1 MFVLCNLRTFS
12 PHEGN
17 PEWEKSLLVESE
29 ILGFRFRNA
38 DQGIRNPAKA
48 IRILSLDSEIH
59 SVESRIQDCVGLA
72 CVARVSAQ
80 VNAQKLEG
88 VFCYDFIFAQ
98 RLEWIFRIA

>member
-1 MFVLCNLRTFS
+1 MFVLYNLRTFS

-17 PEWEKSLLVESE
+17 PEREKSLLLESE
-29 ILGFRFRNA
+29 ILGFGFRNA

-48 IRILSLDSEIH
+48 MGILSLDSEIH

-80 VNAQKLEG
+80 VNAQKLSFLLSLH
-88 VFCYDFIFAQ
+88 FCATT
-98 RLEWIFRIA
+98 

>member
-1 MFVLCNLRTFS
+1 MFVLYNLRTFS

-17 PEWEKSLLVESE
+17 PEWVKSLLVESE
-29 ILGFRFRNA
+29 ILGFGFRNA

-48 IRILSLDSEIH
+48 MGILSLDSEIH

-88 VFCYDFIFAQ
+88 VFCYTSFLRND
-98 RLEWIFRIA
+98 LSGYLG

>member
-1 MFVLCNLRTFS
+1 MFVLYNLRTFS

-17 PEWEKSLLVESE
+17 PELGKSLLLESE
-29 ILGFRFRNA
+29 ILGFGFRNA

-48 IRILSLDSEIH
+48 MGILSLDSEIH

-72 CVARVSAQ
+72 CVAVSAQ

-88 VFCYDFIFAQ
+88 VFCYHFIFAQ